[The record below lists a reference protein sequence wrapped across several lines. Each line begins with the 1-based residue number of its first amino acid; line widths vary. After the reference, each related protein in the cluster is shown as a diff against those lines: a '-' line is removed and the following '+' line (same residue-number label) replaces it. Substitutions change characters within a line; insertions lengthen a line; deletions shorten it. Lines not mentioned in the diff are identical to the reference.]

1 MFQPSTTAF
10 SPLRKLKLLSYNID
24 GLNDCLEE
32 LGERMMMIVSMIVSE
47 DPHVIHLQEVVPSIV
62 PLITK
67 TLLRQDYICSENFQ
81 NPVRLGPYFTLS
93 FIKKQS
99 AFKNIEFQ
107 RISYSTKESQ
117 STQGR
122 DILLSRLQIHDIPFL
137 FINCHLESCG
147 TAFRSPQSLIRQA
160 QLKTLFNMI
169 QSHSQNTK
177 GSGILSGDLNLRDN
191 EANYVLK
198 EFSSA
203 AAHPQI
209 IDFVEHCEQRQQ
221 KQQHSQQQ
229 PPQAHKPH
237 SHSKS
242 KSSSSTPVVKLPPTW
257 IMPGKPTVQCRFDRC
272 YYTSSLNSNESTE
285 SSSSS
290 PSISL
295 QPESYRLLG
304 KDEIFPSESRSG
316 YATPSDHFGLVLEFN
331 LNIPITVGT
340 HSDSSS
346 SNNNNNISFSSMSGN
361 LVLQEPQQNLS
372 QMVSGQSS
380 KKDTKNHVIHVV
392 AEEESNE
399 GHDRTKLMKRKRAD
413 EEEIIDLT

>member
-1 MFQPSTTAF
+1 V
-10 SPLRKLKLLSYNID
+10 KLLSYNID

-47 DPHVIHLQEVVPSIV
+47 DPHVVHLQEVVPAVV

-67 TLLRQDYICSENFQ
+67 ALLRQDYICSENFQ

-122 DILLSRLQIHDIPFL
+122 DILLSRLYIHDIPFF

-160 QLKTLFNMI
+160 QLKTLLSMI
-169 QSHSQNTK
+169 RTHSQSTK
-177 GSGILSGDLNLRDN
+177 GYGILSGDLNLRDT

-209 IDFVEHCEQRQQ
+209 IDFVEHCEQRQ
-221 KQQHSQQQ
+221 SQQQ
-229 PPQAHKPH
+229 SQSNLNQHQPSQKPLP
-237 SHSKS
+237 HSKS
-242 KSSSSTPVVKLPPTW
+242 KSSSSSSSSSTPAVKLPPTW
-257 IMPGKPTVQCRFDRC
+257 TMPGKPSVQCRFDRC
-272 YYTSSLNSNESTE
+272 YYTSSISSNETIHSTP
-285 SSSSS
+285 SS
-290 PSISL
+290 PSTSL

-304 KDEIFPSESRSG
+304 TEEVFPSESRSG

-331 LNIPITVGT
+331 LILPATTVA
-340 HSDSSS
+340 HSNG
-346 SNNNNNISFSSMSGN
+346 SNSNNDNNNNISSSATSGKDP
-361 LVLQEPQQNLS
+361 VLQEPQQNLS
-372 QMVSGQSS
+372 QTVSGQPPR
-380 KKDTKNHVIHVV
+380 KDTKSHVIHVV
-392 AEEESNE
+392 GVEEEESKE
-399 GHDRTKLMKRKRAD
+399 GDRARQKKRKKLAD